1 MRGEEVP
8 VSSPVVT
15 ADVAVIGAGAIGLA
29 SAWKIAQQGG
39 RVVVLDDAIGRG
51 ASWAAAGMLAP
62 VTEVHHGE
70 EALLHLNLESS
81 RMYEQFAAELEEA
94 SGCNVGYRRCGTLLV
109 ARDRDDNAALEEVY
123 RFQTRLGLPVERL
136 RSGQCREVEPALAPN
151 VRGGILVPGDHQVDN
166 RALLAALEGAC
177 KRQGV
182 QFVPA
187 RASKVEVQHGRVS
200 GVTVG
205 DASIE
210 CDYLVLSA
218 GVWSGGIE
226 GIPDEVRPPLR
237 PVKGQLLHL
246 RRRSSALSAAAPL
259 SGHNIRGVDVYLVV
273 RSDGRVVV
281 GATSEEQGFDRTVTA
296 GGVFGL
302 LRDAYELVPGVTEL
316 ELTETVAGLR
326 PATPDNAP
334 VIGATAVEGLII
346 ATGHYRNGI
355 LLTPITAA
363 AVAAL
368 VTGGV
373 VPERIEDFSP
383 RRFERTMAREEVSQ

>member
-1 MRGEEVP
+1 M
-8 VSSPVVT
+8 
-15 ADVAVIGAGAIGLA
+15 IGGGAIGLA
-29 SAWKIAQQGG
+29 SAWKIAQGGG
-39 RVVVLDDAIGRG
+39 RVVVLDDAVGRG

-70 EALLHLNLESS
+70 EALLQLNLESS
-81 RMYEQFAAELEEA
+81 RMYEQFSAELEDV
-94 SGCNVGYRRCGTLLV
+94 SGCSVGYRRCGTLLV
-109 ARDRDDNAALEEVY
+109 ARDKDDNAALEDLY
-123 RFQTRLGLPVERL
+123 RFQLRLGLPVERL
-136 RSGQCREVEPALAPN
+136 RSTECREVEPALAPN

-166 RALLAALEGAC
+166 RALIAALEQAC
-177 KRQGV
+177 LRSGI
-182 QFVPA
+182 QFLRA
-187 RASKVEVQHGRVS
+187 RASSVDVKNERVS
-200 GVTVG
+200 GVTATG
-205 DASIE
+205 GGSIK
-210 CDYLVLSA
+210 CDQVVLAA
-218 GVWSGGIE
+218 GVWSGGIG

-246 RRRSSALSAAAPL
+246 RKRESKSSVAAPL

-273 RSDGRVVV
+273 RSDGRVVI
-281 GATSEEQGFDRTVTA
+281 GATSEEQGFDQTVTA

-334 VIGATAVEGLII
+334 VIGAAALDGLIM

-355 LLTPITAA
+355 LLTPVTGA

-368 VTGGV
+368 AAGIAPPGV
-373 VPERIEDFSP
+373 IEGFSP
-383 RRFERTMAREEVSQ
+383 RRFEHTMAGGQVLQ

>member
-1 MRGEEVP
+1 
-8 VSSPVVT
+8 
-15 ADVAVIGAGAIGLA
+15 VIGGGTIGLA
-29 SAWKIAQQGG
+29 SAWKIAQHGG

-109 ARDRDDNAALEEVY
+109 ARDRDDNAALEETY
-123 RFQTRLGLPVERL
+123 RFQQRLGLPVERL
-136 RSGQCREVEPALAPN
+136 RSGQCREVEPALTPS

-166 RALLAALEGAC
+166 RALLAALKGAC
-177 KRQGV
+177 KRLGV
-182 QFVPA
+182 RFVPA
-187 RASKVEVQHGRVS
+187 RASKIDVEHGRIR
-200 GVTVG
+200 GVTAT
-205 DASIE
+205 DSTSIQ
-210 CDYLVLSA
+210 CDHVVLAA
-218 GVWSGGIE
+218 GVWSGAID

-246 RRRSSALSAAAPL
+246 RRRSSALSGAAPL
-259 SGHNIRGVDVYLVV
+259 SGHNIRGIDVYLVV

-281 GATSEEQGFDRTVTA
+281 GATSEEQGFDQTVTA

-334 VIGATAVEGLII
+334 VIGATALDGLIM
-346 ATGHYRNGI
+346 ATGHYRNGV

-368 VTGGV
+368 VTGSA
-373 VPERIEDFSP
+373 VPEGIEDFSP
-383 RRFERTMAREEVSQ
+383 RRFERAMAREEVSQ

>member
-1 MRGEEVP
+1 L
-8 VSSPVVT
+8 T
-15 ADVAVIGAGAIGLA
+15 ADVAVIGGGAIGLA
-29 SAWKIAQQGG
+29 SAWKIAQGGG
-39 RVVVLDDAIGRG
+39 RVVVLDDAVGRG

-81 RMYEQFAAELEEA
+81 RMYEQFSAELEDV
-94 SGCNVGYRRCGTLLV
+94 SGCSVGYRRCGTLLV
-109 ARDRDDNAALEEVY
+109 ARDKDDNAALEDLY
-123 RFQTRLGLPVERL
+123 RFQLRLGLPVERL
-136 RSGQCREVEPALAPN
+136 RSTECREVEPALAPN

-166 RALLAALEGAC
+166 RALIAALEQAC
-177 KRQGV
+177 LRSGI
-182 QFVPA
+182 QFLRA
-187 RASKVEVQHGRVS
+187 RASSVDVKNERVS
-200 GVTVG
+200 GVTATG
-205 DASIE
+205 GGSIK
-210 CDYLVLSA
+210 CDQVVLAA
-218 GVWSGGIE
+218 GVWSGGIS

-246 RRRSSALSAAAPL
+246 RKRESKSSVAAPL

-273 RSDGRVVV
+273 RSDGRVVI
-281 GATSEEQGFDRTVTA
+281 GATSEEQGFDQTVTA

-334 VIGATAVEGLII
+334 VIGAAALDGLIM

-355 LLTPITAA
+355 LLTPVTGA

-368 VTGGV
+368 AAGIAPPGV
-373 VPERIEDFSP
+373 IEGFSP
-383 RRFERTMAREEVSQ
+383 RRFEHTMAGGQVLQ

>member
-1 MRGEEVP
+1 
-8 VSSPVVT
+8 
-15 ADVAVIGAGAIGLA
+15 
-29 SAWKIAQQGG
+29 
-39 RVVVLDDAIGRG
+39 
-51 ASWAAAGMLAP
+51 MLAP

-81 RMYEQFAAELEEA
+81 RMYEQFSAELEDV
-94 SGCNVGYRRCGTLLV
+94 SGCSVGYRRCGTLLV
-109 ARDRDDNAALEEVY
+109 ARDKDDNAALEDLY
-123 RFQTRLGLPVERL
+123 RFQLRLGLPVERL
-136 RSGQCREVEPALAPN
+136 RSTECREVEPALAPN

-166 RALLAALEGAC
+166 RALIAALEQAC
-177 KRQGV
+177 LRSGI
-182 QFVPA
+182 QFLRA
-187 RASKVEVQHGRVS
+187 RASSVDVKNERVS
-200 GVTVG
+200 GVTATG
-205 DASIE
+205 GGSIK
-210 CDYLVLSA
+210 CDQVVLAA
-218 GVWSGGIE
+218 GVWSGGIG

-246 RRRSSALSAAAPL
+246 RKRESKSSVAAPL

-273 RSDGRVVV
+273 RSDGRVVI
-281 GATSEEQGFDRTVTA
+281 GATSEEQGFDQTVTA

-334 VIGATAVEGLII
+334 VIGAAALDGLIM

-355 LLTPITAA
+355 LLTPVTGA

-368 VTGGV
+368 AAGIAPPGV
-373 VPERIEDFSP
+373 IEGFSP
-383 RRFERTMAREEVSQ
+383 RRFEHTMAGGQVLQ